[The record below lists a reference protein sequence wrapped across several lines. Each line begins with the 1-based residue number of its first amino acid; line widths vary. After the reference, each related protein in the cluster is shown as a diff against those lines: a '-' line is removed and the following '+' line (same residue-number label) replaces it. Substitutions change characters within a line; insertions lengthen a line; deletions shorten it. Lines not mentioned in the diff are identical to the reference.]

1 MRGKGAEQLHRT
13 IMAGLVQVSDQQAS
27 EGVELFPR
35 LTGSGELVKA
45 GTRINWNGVLKRAS
59 VDLWDLETNNP
70 DNAPAIWETIQYV
83 NGVRVI
89 PEVITATTA
98 FSRNELGWW
107 QGSVYRS
114 LRDGNSFNPSVTP
127 EWWEV
132 VK

>member
-35 LTGSGELVKA
+35 LTGNGELVKA

-98 FSRNELGWW
+98 FSLNELGWW
-107 QGSVYRS
+107 RGSVYRS
-114 LRDGNSFNPSVTP
+114 LRDGNTFNPSVTP

-132 VK
+132 VE

>member
-1 MRGKGAEQLHRT
+1 MRGKDAERLHRT

-35 LTGSGELVKA
+35 LTESGELMKA
-45 GTRINWNGVLKRAS
+45 GTRINWNGMLKRAS

-70 DNAPAIWETIQYV
+70 DNAPAIWEDIQYV

-98 FSRNELGWW
+98 FSLNELGWW

-114 LRDGNSFNPSVTP
+114 LRDGNTFNPSVTP

-132 VK
+132 VE

>member
-1 MRGKGAEQLHRT
+1 MRGKDAERLHRT

-89 PEVITATTA
+89 PEVITATMA
-98 FSRNELGWW
+98 FSLNELGWW

-114 LRDGNSFNPSVTP
+114 LRDGNTFNPSVTP

-132 VK
+132 VE

>member
-114 LRDGNSFNPSVTP
+114 LRDGNTFNPSVTP